1 MNKRLTLAASVLL
14 AGYVT
19 AALAQST
26 NVLGPSMTTVTATS
40 VAATMAALGSN
51 PSRKQLTICNGSATA
66 TATFTTG
73 PSLTPVNLTT
83 GVVLQTG
90 NVASSCF
97 TLGTGGKDGPAVG
110 AQINVIAS
118 TAGTPITFVEYF

>member
-1 MNKRLTLAASVLL
+1 MRNRLTALL
-14 AGYVT
+14 ALPLALYCA

-26 NVLGPSMTTVTATS
+26 NVLGPSTTVVTATS
-40 VAATMAALGSN
+40 VAASMAALGSN
-51 PSRKQLTICNGSATA
+51 PSRKQLIICNGSATA

-73 PSLTPVNLTT
+73 ALTPVNLTT

-90 NVASSCF
+90 NVAASCF
-97 TLGTGGKDGPAVG
+97 TLGNGNTNGPGVG

-118 TAGTPITFVEYF
+118 TAGTPITFVEFY

>member
-1 MNKRLTLAASVLL
+1 MNKRLTLLLALPL
-14 AGYVT
+14 AGYVSY
-19 AALAQST
+19 ALAQST
-26 NVLGPSMTTVTATS
+26 NVLGPSTTTVTATS

-51 PSRKQLTICNGSATA
+51 PSRKQVIICNGSATA

-73 PSLTPVNLTT
+73 TLTPVNLTT

-97 TLGTGGKDGPAVG
+97 TLGTGGSGGPGVG

-118 TAGTPITFVEYF
+118 TAGTPITFLEFY